1 MAMDLYDR
9 YVLPRVVH
17 VACSGRTQMRQRAKV
32 VPCARGR
39 VLEIGIGSG
48 LNLPFYD
55 AARVSKIWGLDP
67 SPQMRAMA
75 AKVARRVPID
85 VELVGVSGDQVPLDS
100 ASVDTVVIT
109 YTLCSIPDPEAA
121 VREAARVLRAGGELL
136 FCEHGEAPDEAV
148 RRWQRRLTPMWSRLG
163 GGCHLGRPI
172 PAIIERGGFRL
183 TAVETMYLPG
193 WRFASF
199 NYWGVATPA

>member
-32 VPCARGR
+32 VPRARGR

-85 VELVGVSGDQVPLDS
+85 VELVGVSGDQVPLDA

-109 YTLCSIPDPEAA
+109 YT
-121 VREAARVLRAGGELL
+121 
-136 FCEHGEAPDEAV
+136 
-148 RRWQRRLTPMWSRLG
+148 
-163 GGCHLGRPI
+163 
-172 PAIIERGGFRL
+172 
-183 TAVETMYLPG
+183 
-193 WRFASF
+193 
-199 NYWGVATPA
+199 

>member
-121 VREAARVLRAGGELL
+121 VREAARVLKPGGELL
-136 FCEHGEAPDEAV
+136 FCEHGEAPDQSV
-148 RRWQRRLTPMWSRLG
+148 RRWQERLTPIWSRLG

>member
-1 MAMDLYDR
+1 MGLYTR
-9 YVLPRVVH
+9 YILPRAVH
-17 VACSGRTQMRQRAKV
+17 LACSGRPQMRQRAKV
-32 VPCARGR
+32 VPRARGR

-55 AARVSKIWGLDP
+55 AARVSRIWGLDP

-75 AKVARRVPID
+75 AKVARGVSID
-85 VELVGVSGDQVPLDS
+85 VELVGLSGDRVPLDA

-109 YTLCSIPDPEAA
+109 YTLCSISEPEAA
-121 VREAARVLRAGGELL
+121 VREAARVLKPGGELL
-136 FCEHGEAPDEAV
+136 FCEHGEAPDESV
-148 RRWQRRLTPMWSRLG
+148 RRWQERLSPIWSRLG
-163 GGCHLGRPI
+163 GGCHLARPI

>member
-1 MAMDLYDR
+1 MGLYTR
-9 YVLPRVVH
+9 YILPRAVH
-17 VACSGRTQMRQRAKV
+17 LACSGRPQMRQRAKV
-32 VPCARGR
+32 VPRARGR

-55 AARVSKIWGLDP
+55 AARVSRIWGLDP

-75 AKVARRVPID
+75 AKVARGVSID
-85 VELVGVSGDQVPLDS
+85 VELVGLSGDRVPLDA

-109 YTLCSIPDPEAA
+109 YTPCSISEPEAA
-121 VREAARVLRAGGELL
+121 VREAARVLKPGGELL
-136 FCEHGEAPDEAV
+136 FCEHGEAPDESV
-148 RRWQRRLTPMWSRLG
+148 RRWQERLSPIWSRLG
-163 GGCHLGRPI
+163 GGCHLARPI

-199 NYWGVATPA
+199 NYWGAATPA

>member
-17 VACSGRTQMRQRAKV
+17 VACSGRTQMRQRAKL
-32 VPCARGR
+32 VPRARGR

-121 VREAARVLRAGGELL
+121 VREAARVLKPGGELL
-136 FCEHGEAPDEAV
+136 FCEHGEAPDQSV
-148 RRWQRRLTPMWSRLG
+148 RRWQERLTPIWSRLG